1 MSTKTKIYDTVC
13 SEEFNYKNVQM
24 KGLALIGEA
33 TANPTLQVEKTSGNY
48 PMLQI
53 ETPSSNPNGSDKFI
67 SLVGN
72 GSSFG
77 TISGYTY
84 GSNGSGISIMAGG
97 QSDKD
102 FAVFA
107 AESRVENSEQGVD
120 AKFKVNGYGVTYSTN
135 SVSFIRSQEND
146 AVLALDKEYGEH
158 WIQFMSG
165 SSSTSNTAEFH
176 NNSNGDIEFL
186 FRPTSGK
193 SSIIKSTNGDLNLE
207 TNSSINFESSN
218 EINFNSKCIFNS
230 ANGNTFIRDVSGG
243 ASSEPGVRIVNTT
256 SGFFLE
262 CATSDDSQDRIGGIK
277 YITPPSDY
285 DSSGDFNY
293 AFYSYRGVSGE
304 YEAGESDSGLQF
316 TSAAADFAEYFDID
330 RTYDWSVKSG
340 DLHRETIIPEGY
352 VVYVKDNIIHKDPV
366 GTPMVTSENPLIAGN
381 NKGTFCNMLSFSGQL
396 KVFVSGTVKSG
407 DLLIPDGN
415 ICIAKSIDEISLKE
429 YINAIGRAA
438 ESSDDQGIKKVNC
451 LIGVK

>member
-1 MSTKTKIYDTVC
+1 MSTKTKIYDAVC
-13 SEEFNYKNVQM
+13 NEEFNYKNVQM
-24 KGLALIGEA
+24 KGLALIGDA
-33 TANPTLQVEKTSGNY
+33 ISNPTLQVEKTSGGY
-48 PMLQI
+48 PILQI
-53 ETPSSNPNGSDKFI
+53 ETPSSNPNVFDEFI

-72 GSSFG
+72 GNPFG
-77 TISGYTY
+77 AITGYTY
-84 GSNGSGISIMAGG
+84 GSNGSGIAIVSGEQAE
-97 QSDKD
+97 KD
-102 FAVFA
+102 FAILA
-107 AESRVENSEQGVD
+107 AESRVENAYAGVD
-120 AKFKVNGYGVTYSTN
+120 SKFIVNGDGVTYSPS
-135 SVSFIRSQEND
+135 SVSFIRSQENST
-146 AVLALDKEYGEH
+146 VLALDKEYGEH

-165 SSSTSNTAEFH
+165 TSSSNSSDFH

-186 FRPTSGK
+186 FRPTPGK
-193 SSIIKSTNGDLNLE
+193 SSIIKSIYGDLTLN
-207 TNSSINFESSN
+207 TDSSINFESSD
-218 EINFNSKCIFNS
+218 KCIFNS
-230 ANGNTFIRDVSGG
+230 ANGNTFIRDTAGG
-243 ASSEPGVRIVNTT
+243 SSSAPGIRIVNTI

-262 CATSDDSQDRIGGIK
+262 CATSDDSQDGIGGIR

-293 AFYSYRGVSGE
+293 AFYSYRGVSGD

-316 TSAAADFAEYFDID
+316 TSSAADFAEYFDID
-330 RTYDWSVKSG
+330 RTYDWGVKSD